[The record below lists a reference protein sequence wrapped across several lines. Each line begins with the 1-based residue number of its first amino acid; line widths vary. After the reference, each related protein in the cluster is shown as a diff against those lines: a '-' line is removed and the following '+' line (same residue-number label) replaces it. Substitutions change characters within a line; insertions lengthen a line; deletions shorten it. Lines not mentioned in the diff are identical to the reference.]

1 MNIWCSSSLQHETM
15 FLLKHICVKICWKK
29 QLHII
34 KIPQNMIKYSQS
46 NLLCTNVFARNAT
59 SMLRIYF
66 GTKVATINNAAIN
79 VFLNSHF
86 CPEDG
91 SLKIQS

>member
-1 MNIWCSSSLQHETM
+1 
-15 FLLKHICVKICWKK
+15 
-29 QLHII
+29 
-34 KIPQNMIKYSQS
+34 MIKYSQS

-66 GTKVATINNAAIN
+66 GTKATIINNAAVN

-86 CPEDG
+86 CPEDR
-91 SLKIQS
+91 SLKIQT

>member
-1 MNIWCSSSLQHETM
+1 MA
-15 FLLKHICVKICWKK
+15 KKK

-66 GTKVATINNAAIN
+66 GTKATLINNAAIN
-79 VFLNSHF
+79 VF
-86 CPEDG
+86 
-91 SLKIQS
+91 